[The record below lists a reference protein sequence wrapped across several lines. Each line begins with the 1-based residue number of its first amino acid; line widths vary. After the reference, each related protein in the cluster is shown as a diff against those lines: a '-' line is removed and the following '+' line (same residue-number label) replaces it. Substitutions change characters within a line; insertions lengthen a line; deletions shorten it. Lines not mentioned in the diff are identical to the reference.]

1 MSSPVEADDYEHY
14 NYDQDKY
21 ANQGHSGKQ
30 RTKKEVSEH
39 TNHHDPNGHSRKI
52 LTKLQN
58 TEKNA
63 QKKERKDSKWDLKV
77 YFVNVFV
84 VPSYY

>member
-1 MSSPVEADDYEHY
+1 MSSTIEIDEYEHY

-30 RTKKEVSEH
+30 RTKKEVSDH
-39 TNHHDPNGHSRKI
+39 TNHQDPSGHTRKI

-58 TEKNA
+58 TEQK
-63 QKKERKDSKWDLKV
+63 KKERKDSK
-77 YFVNVFV
+77 
-84 VPSYY
+84 

>member
-1 MSSPVEADDYEHY
+1 MSATTNVEIDEYEHY

-30 RTKKEVSEH
+30 RTKKEASDH
-39 TNHHDPNGHSRKI
+39 TNHHDPSGHSRKI

-58 TEKNA
+58 TEQNQK
-63 QKKERKDSKWDLKV
+63 KKERKDSK
-77 YFVNVFV
+77 
-84 VPSYY
+84 

>member
-1 MSSPVEADDYEHY
+1 MSSPTTQTDEYEEY

-30 RTKKEVSEH
+30 RTKKEASDH
-39 TNHHDPNGHSRKI
+39 TNHHDPSGHSRKL

-58 TEKNA
+58 TENNQK
-63 QKKERKDSKWDLKV
+63 KKERKDSK
-77 YFVNVFV
+77 
-84 VPSYY
+84 